1 MVLILTKMDLEKV
14 LGMREVME
22 VVEGA
27 FAQLAKGT
35 VKMPLRTIISVD
47 KYKGFIFYMPAYLEG
62 SDALAV
68 KIVSLYEENLE
79 KYSLPTI
86 FATIQ
91 LNDPETGMPLALM
104 EGGYITAMRTGAAS
118 GVATKYLAR
127 RSSRVV
133 GIIGTGIQA
142 RTQLRAVLEAR
153 NVEKVFVYDAVAGRA
168 REYAEEMSERLGV
181 NIIPV
186 SSAEKAVKEADI
198 LIIATTAKEPVLN
211 GNWLQPG
218 THINA
223 IGWMGRNARELDS
236 NTIKRAKLVV
246 DSKEA
251 VLAESGDILIPIREG
266 VITKDHIYAELGE
279 IVIGRKAGRV
289 SDNEITL
296 WKSVGLAIQDA
307 ATAKLAYQ
315 KAQEMNVG
323 REIKLL

>member
-14 LGMREVME
+14 LTMREVIE
-22 VVEGA
+22 VVEDA
-27 FAQLAKGT
+27 FAQIAKGM
-35 VKMPLRTIISVD
+35 VEMPLRAIID
-47 KYKGFIFYMPAYLEG
+47 IHKYKGFVFYMPAYLEG
-62 SDALAV
+62 SEALAV

-79 KYSLPTI
+79 RYGLPTI

-91 LNDPETGMPLALM
+91 LNDPKTGMPLVLM

-127 RSSRVV
+127 ENSRVV
-133 GIIGTGIQA
+133 GILGAGTQA
-142 RTQLRAVLEAR
+142 RAQLWAVREAR
-153 NVEKVFVYDAVAGRA
+153 DVEKVFVYDAAAGRA
-168 REYAEEMSERLGV
+168 KGYAEEMSERLGV

-186 SSAEKAVKEADI
+186 SSAEKAVREADI
-198 LIIATTAKEPVLN
+198 LVTATTAKEPVLN
-211 GNWLQPG
+211 GKWLQPG

-223 IGWMGRNARELDS
+223 IGWMGRDARELDS
-236 NTIKRAKLVV
+236 NTVKRAKLTV

-251 VLAESGDILIPIREG
+251 VLAESGDILIPIRES
-266 VITKDHIYAELGE
+266 VISEDHIYAELGE
-279 IVIGRKAGRV
+279 IVTGRKAGRI

-315 KAQEMNVG
+315 KAQEMGVG

>member
-1 MVLILTKMDLEKV
+1 MVLILTRMDLEKV
-14 LGMREVME
+14 LAMRAVME
-22 VVEGA
+22 VVEDA
-27 FAQLAKGT
+27 FAQFAMSM
-35 VKMPLRTIISVD
+35 VEMPLRTIIGIQ
-47 KYKGFIFYMPAYLEG
+47 KYEGFVFYMPAYLGG
-62 SDALAV
+62 SDALAG

-91 LNDPETGMPLALM
+91 LNDPKTGMPLALM

-127 RSSRVV
+127 ENSRVV
-133 GIIGTGIQA
+133 GILGAGIQA
-142 RTQLRAVLEAR
+142 RAQLWAAREAR
-153 NVEKVFVYDAVAGRA
+153 NVEKVFVYDATAGRA
-168 REYAEEMSERLGV
+168 KEYAEEMSERLGL

-186 SSAEKAVKEADI
+186 GSAEKAVREADI
-198 LIIATTAKEPVLN
+198 LVIATTAKEPVLN
-211 GNWLQPG
+211 GNWLQLG

-223 IGWMGRNARELDS
+223 IGWMGRDARELDS
-236 NTIKRAKLVV
+236 NTVKSAKLIV
-246 DSKEA
+246 DSREA

-266 VITKDHIYAELGE
+266 FITEGHIYAELGE

-289 SDNEITL
+289 SENEITL

>member
-14 LGMREVME
+14 LAMKEVIE

-27 FAQLAKGT
+27 FAQLTKGI
-35 VKMPLRTIISVD
+35 VKMPLRAMIDVD
-47 KYKGFIFYMPAYLEG
+47 KYKGFVLYMPAYLEG

-68 KIVSLYEENLE
+68 KIVSLYEQNLE
-79 KYSLPTI
+79 KYGLPTI
-86 FATIQ
+86 LATIQ
-91 LNDPETGMPLALM
+91 LNDPKTGMPLALM

-127 RSSRVV
+127 ENSRVV
-133 GIIGTGIQA
+133 GIIGAGVQA
-142 RTQLRAVLEAR
+142 RMQLWAVREAR

-168 REYAEEMSERLGV
+168 RGYAEEMSKRLEV

-186 SSAEKAVKEADI
+186 SSAEKAVREADI
-198 LIIATTAKEPVLN
+198 LITATTAKEPVLN

-223 IGWMGRNARELDS
+223 IGWMGRDARELDS
-236 NTIKRAKLVV
+236 NTVKGAKLVV

-251 VLAESGDILIPIREG
+251 ALAECGDILIPMREG

-279 IVIGRKAGRV
+279 VLIGRKAGRV
-289 SDNEITL
+289 SNNEITL

-315 KAQEMNVG
+315 KAQEMSVG

>member
-1 MVLILTKMDLEKV
+1 MVLILTRMDLEKV
-14 LGMREVME
+14 LAMGEVME

-35 VKMPLRTIISVD
+35 VKMPLRTIIGID
-47 KYKGFIFYMPAYLEG
+47 KHKGFVFYMPAYLEG

-79 KYSLPTI
+79 KYRLPTI

-91 LNDPETGMPLALM
+91 LNDPKTGMPLALM

-127 RSSRVV
+127 RNSRVV
-133 GIIGTGIQA
+133 GIVGAGIQA
-142 RTQLRAVLEAR
+142 RAQLWAVREAR
-153 NVEKVFVYDAVAGRA
+153 DVEKVFVYDAVAGRA
-168 REYAEEMSERLGV
+168 RGYAEEMSERLGV

-186 SSAEKAVKEADI
+186 SSVEKAVREADI
-198 LIIATTAKEPVLN
+198 LVTATTAKEPVLN

-223 IGWMGRNARELDS
+223 IGWMGRDARELDS
-236 NTIKRAKLVV
+236 NTVKSARLIV

-251 VLAESGDILIPIREG
+251 VLAESGDILIPIKEG
-266 VITKDHIYAELGE
+266 IITKDHIYAELGE

-307 ATAKLAYQ
+307 VTAKLAYQ

-323 REIKLL
+323 RETKLL

>member
-14 LGMREVME
+14 LAMREVIE

-35 VKMPLRTIISVD
+35 VTMPLRTIIGVD
-47 KYKGFIFYMPAYLEG
+47 KYKGFVLYMPAYLEG

-79 KYSLPTI
+79 KYGLPTI

-91 LNDPETGMPLALM
+91 LNDPKTGMPLALM

-127 RSSRVV
+127 GNSRAV
-133 GIIGTGIQA
+133 GIIGTGVQA
-142 RTQLRAVLEAR
+142 RAQLWAVREAR

-168 REYAEEMSERLGV
+168 RGYAEEMSERLGV
-181 NIIPV
+181 NIVPV
-186 SSAEKAVKEADI
+186 SSAEKAVREADI
-198 LIIATTAKEPVLN
+198 LITATTAKEPVLN
-211 GNWLQPG
+211 SNWLQPG

-223 IGWMGRNARELDS
+223 IGWMGRDARELDS
-236 NTIKRAKLVV
+236 NTVKGAKLVV

-266 VITKDHIYAELGE
+266 VITKDHLYAELGE
-279 IVIGRKAGRV
+279 IVIGRKAGRI

>member
-35 VKMPLRTIISVD
+35 VKMPLRTIIGVD

-104 EGGYITAMRTGAAS
+104 EGGYITAIRTGAAS

-142 RTQLRAVLEAR
+142 RTQLRAVREAR

-168 REYAEEMSERLGV
+168 RGYAEEMSERLGV

-223 IGWMGRNARELDS
+223 IGWMGRDSRELDS
-236 NTIKRAKLVV
+236 NTVKRAKLVV

-279 IVIGRKAGRV
+279 ILIGRKAGRV

>member
-35 VKMPLRTIISVD
+35 VKMPLRTIIGVD

>member
-14 LGMREVME
+14 LTMREVIE
-22 VVEGA
+22 VVEDA
-27 FAQLAKGT
+27 FAQIAKGM
-35 VKMPLRTIISVD
+35 VEMPLRTIIGIH
-47 KYKGFIFYMPAYLEG
+47 KYKGFVFYMPAYLEG

-91 LNDPETGMPLALM
+91 LNDPKTGMPLALM

-127 RSSRVV
+127 ENSRVV
-133 GIIGTGIQA
+133 GILGAGTQA
-142 RTQLRAVLEAR
+142 RAQLWAVREAR
-153 NVEKVFVYDAVAGRA
+153 NVEKVFVYDAAAGRA
-168 REYAEEMSERLGV
+168 KGYAEEMSERLGV

-186 SSAEKAVKEADI
+186 SSAEKAVREADI
-198 LIIATTAKEPVLN
+198 LVTATTAKEPVLN

-223 IGWMGRNARELDS
+223 IGWMGRDARELDS
-236 NTIKRAKLVV
+236 NTVKRAKLTV

-251 VLAESGDILIPIREG
+251 VLAESGDILIPIRES
-266 VITKDHIYAELGE
+266 VISEDHIYAELGE
-279 IVIGRKAGRV
+279 IVTGRKAGRV

-315 KAQEMNVG
+315 KAQEMGVG

>member
-1 MVLILTKMDLEKV
+1 MVLILTKTDLEKI
-14 LGMREVME
+14 LAMREVME

-27 FAQLAKGT
+27 FAQLAKGM
-35 VKMPLRTIISVD
+35 VKMPLRTIIGVD
-47 KYKGFIFYMPAYLEG
+47 EYKGFIFYMPAYLEG

-91 LNDPETGMPLALM
+91 LNDPKTGMPLALM

-127 RSSRVV
+127 ENSRVV
-133 GIIGTGIQA
+133 GIIGAGAQA
-142 RTQLRAVLEAR
+142 RMQLWAVSEAGD
-153 NVEKVFVYDAVAGRA
+153 VEKAFVYDAVTERA
-168 REYAEEMSERLGV
+168 KGYAEEMSKRLGV
-181 NIIPV
+181 NIIAV
-186 SSAEKAVKEADI
+186 SSAEKAVREADI
-198 LIIATTAKEPVLN
+198 LITATTAKEPVLN

-223 IGWMGRNARELDS
+223 IGWMGRDARELDS
-236 NTIKRAKLVV
+236 NTVKGTKLIV